1 VRAAGFFYIFDKKQ
15 FMKKLIPLLLL
26 TLISCNDKP
35 VMFNIKPKKEGIT
48 VPFCKTI
55 INNNHTFTICQTG
68 DTNISILRDKDTI
81 YKHTEWTNGFD
92 IKDLNED
99 GYNDIIFNYM
109 SNNVV
114 EEIYLFDKAENNFK
128 LVEHSDSY
136 PESIKLKGAEY
147 YYTYNRRG
155 CSDLNWDSD
164 LYFIKDFKIHKI
176 GNITGVGCP
185 QQEDYEDIIKN
196 GIYIYRFEKDS
207 IKNLLQY
214 IPRESGFYNDKWD
227 FIEEYWTKNYKLF
240 E

>member
-1 VRAAGFFYIFDKKQ
+1 
-15 FMKKLIPLLLL
+15 MKKLRLLMVFILV
-26 TLISCNDKP
+26 SCNEKP
-35 VMFNIKPKKEGIT
+35 VTFKVKPKEVSVTK
-48 VPFCKTI
+48 PYCDTI
-55 INNNHTFTICQTG
+55 INNGHTFIICQSR
-68 DTNISILRDKDTI
+68 DTNIAILRDNDTI
-81 YKHTEWTNGFD
+81 YEHTEWTNGFD
-92 IKDLNED
+92 VKDLNED

-114 EEIYLFDKAENNFK
+114 EEIYLFDKTENNFK

-147 YYTYNRRG
+147 YCTYSRRG

-185 QQEDYEDIIKN
+185 PYDEEEVIKN
-196 GIYIYRFEKDS
+196 GIYIYKVKQDS
-207 IKNLLQY
+207 IQNLLQY

-227 FIEEYWTKNYKLF
+227 FIAEYWNKNYKTF